1 MSYTI
6 RPAQEKDIDPI
17 HSLISHYALQGVILE
32 RSREDIHDNL
42 ENFLVAEDSGIVIGA
57 ATFYDYGE
65 TLKEI
70 RSFAIDENYHGRGIG
85 SSLLKKIVERLIAKT
100 QPVFLL
106 LPTSLNFSVKT
117 VSPLSLKMISL
128 KKYGRTAV
136 TARTGTTAAKPRS
149 STGDNKRRANYNLYR
164 SPI

>member
-85 SSLLKKIVERLIAKT
+85 SSLLKKIVERIDRKDSTRIFTLTYK
-100 QPVFLL
+100 PEF
-106 LPTSLNFSVKT
+106 FSKNGFT
-117 VSPLSLKMISL
+117 VVSKDDFPEKIW
-128 KKYGRTAV
+128 KDCRNCQDWDNCGETALV
-136 TARTGTTAAKPRS
+136 
-149 STGDNKRRANYNLYR
+149 YR
-164 SPI
+164 G